1 VQSSITGVK
10 AYNTRL
16 PLIRPYHLSLVTL
29 EAFESV
35 VVRIQAD
42 GVEGFGEAT
51 DVPGYYTQSL
61 LDAWEFVARHGPD
74 LLGEN
79 PQAAL
84 ERVIEKG
91 DAYSFAAT
99 PLLTALESLIDSLSV
114 AASTSLSLPLLGI
127 VQGETPDDIVAD
139 AQRLINDGYTTL
151 KFKVGF
157 EVGDDLNRVRL
168 LQAHLTPGVE
178 LRLDAN
184 QGYNYSQA
192 QEFLEGLDPACIE
205 LFEQPLEPGAWDEM
219 TELAKMSPVPLM
231 LDEAIVGEEDLDRT
245 IETSCAKAVKFKLM
259 KAGSL
264 NHLEKLIEK
273 ALDAGLKVILGNG
286 VATDIGCA
294 HEALAAAWTGLT
306 NHAGEMNG
314 FLKTTE
320 HFLQSGLQADKGN
333 LIVPSGPLSV
343 RWEFVERFA
352 QDAMSWGEIK
362 TPVRSP

>member
-10 AYNTRL
+10 AYKTRL

-42 GVEGFGEAT
+42 GAEGFGEAT
-51 DVPGYYTQSL
+51 DVPGYYIQSL
-61 LDAWEFVARHGPD
+61 SDAWKFVAGLGPE
-74 LLGEN
+74 LMAEN

-84 ERVIEKG
+84 ERLIEKG
-91 DAYSFAAT
+91 NAFCFAAT
-99 PLLTALESLIDSLSV
+99 PLLTALEGLIESLSG
-114 AASTSLSLPLLGI
+114 AASTSLSIPLLGI
-127 VQGETPDDIVAD
+127 VQGETRDEIVAD
-139 AQRLINDGYTTL
+139 AERMIDNGYTTL

-157 EVGDDLNRVRL
+157 EVDDDLNRVRL

-192 QEFLEGLDPACIE
+192 REFLEGLDLAGIE
-205 LFEQPLEPGAWDEM
+205 LFEQPLEPGAWGEM
-219 TELAKMSPVPLM
+219 TELAKISPVPLM
-231 LDEAIVGEEDLDRT
+231 LDEAITGEEDLDRT
-245 IETSCAKAVKFKLM
+245 IETGCAKAVKFKLM

-264 NHLEKLIEK
+264 GHLENLIEK

-294 HEALAAAWTGLT
+294 HEALAAARTGLIT
-306 NHAGEMNG
+306 HAGEMNG
-314 FLKTTE
+314 FLKIKE
-320 HFLQSGLQADKGN
+320 YLLQSGLQAEKGN
-333 LIVPSGPLSV
+333 LLVPPGPLNV
-343 RWEFVERFA
+343 RWELVERFS
-352 QDAMSWGEIK
+352 QEVMSWGEIK
-362 TPVRSP
+362 TPG